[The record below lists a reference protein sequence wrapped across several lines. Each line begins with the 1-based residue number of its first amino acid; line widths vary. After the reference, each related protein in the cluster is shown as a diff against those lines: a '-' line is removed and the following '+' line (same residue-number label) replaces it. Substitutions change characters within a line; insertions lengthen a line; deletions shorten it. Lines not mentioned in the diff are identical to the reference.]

1 MKSQA
6 KRRWV
11 VLGASIVGVGVLLTG
26 VHAQSVLFVQSNRV
40 GIGTNTPTASLN
52 VYGTDSGSENRLLV
66 QNSSGD
72 TANRNMLELVNDNGG
87 VQFFLTSESL
97 GTKWQFSNTGAFIVS
112 LTGTGGP
119 EFTVRSNGRVKMG
132 TGSNTT
138 FDLNPSGNL
147 AISGTLSEGSSRSI
161 KRDFSAVDSLEVLNR
176 VNELPL
182 TSWNYKF
189 DDPTIRHLGP
199 VAEDFHAAFALG
211 EDEKRLS
218 SLDTS
223 GVALAAIQGLSQL
236 VDDKETAIAE
246 LQLVNAE
253 MAERLDAIE
262 KTLATLTQNQN

>member
-1 MKSQA
+1 M
-6 KRRWV
+6 
-11 VLGASIVGVGVLLTG
+11 
-26 VHAQSVLFVQSNRV
+26 
-40 GIGTNTPTASLN
+40 
-52 VYGTDSGSENRLLV
+52 
-66 QNSSGD
+66 
-72 TANRNMLELVNDNGG
+72 
-87 VQFFLTSESL
+87 
-97 GTKWQFSNTGAFIVS
+97 
-112 LTGTGGP
+112 GP
-119 EFTVRSNGRVKMG
+119 
-132 TGSNTT
+132 GSNTT

>member
-1 MKSQA
+1 M
-6 KRRWV
+6 
-11 VLGASIVGVGVLLTG
+11 
-26 VHAQSVLFVQSNRV
+26 
-40 GIGTNTPTASLN
+40 
-52 VYGTDSGSENRLLV
+52 
-66 QNSSGD
+66 
-72 TANRNMLELVNDNGG
+72 
-87 VQFFLTSESL
+87 
-97 GTKWQFSNTGAFIVS
+97 
-112 LTGTGGP
+112 
-119 EFTVRSNGRVKMG
+119 
-132 TGSNTT
+132 
-138 FDLNPSGNL
+138 
-147 AISGTLSEGSSRSI
+147 
-161 KRDFSAVDSLEVLNR
+161 LNR